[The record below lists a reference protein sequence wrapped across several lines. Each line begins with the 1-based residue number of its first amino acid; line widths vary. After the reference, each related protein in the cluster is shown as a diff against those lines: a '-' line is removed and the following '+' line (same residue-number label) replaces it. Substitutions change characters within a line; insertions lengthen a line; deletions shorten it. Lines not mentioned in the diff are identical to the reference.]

1 MSDRK
6 LKSITGPPGPQ
17 GPAGAQGLS
26 AYQVALANG
35 FVGSEAAWLASLVGP
50 PGSGG
55 EILTEELPSSTLVI
69 VDTVLF
75 STFNSAEYL
84 MHFKNVDSSLTKG
97 IKLLLIKRGLEVYSS
112 VYGLVGYLN
121 VTVDPVVVSGNLEIQ
136 ITNNELFNIELI
148 YQKTIF

>member
-1 MSDRK
+1 MSERR

-35 FVGSEAAWLASLVGP
+35 FVGTESAWLTSLIGP
-50 PGSGG
+50 PGSGAAI
-55 EILTEELPSSTLVI
+55 EYETLPISTMTI
-69 VDTVLF
+69 VDTINF

-84 MHFKNVDSSLTKG
+84 MHFKNADSSLTKG
-97 IKLLLIKRGLEVYSS
+97 IKLLLIKRGIEVYSS
-112 VYGLVGYLN
+112 IYGLVGALN
-121 VTVDPVVVSGNLEIQ
+121 IIVDPVVVSGNLELR
-136 ITNNELFNIELI
+136 ITNNELFAVDLI